1 MRFFFCVAKY
11 VLYSDSG
18 KATLVPFAKCLFVV
32 KVQSPA
38 ISAELFKMDLNI
50 LQCRYRQES
59 RFL

>member
-38 ISAELFKMDLNI
+38 ISAELFTVQI
-50 LQCRYRQES
+50 
-59 RFL
+59 